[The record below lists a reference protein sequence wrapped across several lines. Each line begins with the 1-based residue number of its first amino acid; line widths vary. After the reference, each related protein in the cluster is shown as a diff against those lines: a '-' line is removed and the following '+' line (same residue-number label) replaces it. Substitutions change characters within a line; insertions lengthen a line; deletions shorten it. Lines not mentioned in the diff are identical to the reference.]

1 MDWSTVIKENLD
13 IFLGG
18 IFSLVGVI
26 IGAIL
31 TALFTW
37 SIEFLR
43 VKREEKLYIKRKRE
57 EVYVKLYDFLMRLEK
72 DIRIRKNTYMSEETK
87 NYYNNLEM
95 QTIWVS
101 NKVSEKFYDLCEALC
116 QSANDYKKDVN
127 KTHNKNNKKILA
139 FKDYIRKE
147 LSIKE

>member
-1 MDWSTVIKENLD
+1 MTDTIWAAI
-13 IFLGG
+13 IGF
-18 IFSLVGVI
+18 IGVI

-31 TALFTW
+31 TAGFTW
-37 SIEFLR
+37 FIEYLR
-43 VKREEKLYIKRKRE
+43 AKREEKLYVKRKRE

-72 DIRIRKNTYMSEETK
+72 DIRIRKNTYMNEETK

-95 QTIWVS
+95 QTIWAS
-101 NKVSEKFYDLCEALC
+101 NKVSDKFYDLCEALC

-127 KTHNKNNKKILA
+127 KAHNKNNKKILA

-147 LSIKE
+147 LSIKD

>member
-1 MDWSTVIKENLD
+1 MTDTIWAAI
-13 IFLGG
+13 IGF
-18 IFSLVGVI
+18 IGVI

-31 TALFTW
+31 TAGFTW
-37 SIEFLR
+37 FIEYLR
-43 VKREEKLYIKRKRE
+43 AKREEKLYVKRKRE

-95 QTIWVS
+95 QTIWAS
-101 NKVSEKFYDLCEALC
+101 NKVSDKFYDLCEALC

-127 KTHNKNNKKILA
+127 KAHNKNNKKILA

-147 LSIKE
+147 LSIKD

>member
-18 IFSLVGVI
+18 FFSLVGVI

-37 SIEFLR
+37 FIEFLR
-43 VKREEKLYIKRKRE
+43 AKREEKLYIKRKRE

-95 QTIWVS
+95 QTIWAS

-147 LSIKE
+147 LSIKD

>member
-1 MDWSTVIKENLD
+1 MEWFQLIISGLSGI
-13 IFLGG
+13 LGAA
-18 IFSLVGVI
+18 VG
-26 IGAIL
+26 GFATYKTTTKQFKFMAKQEL
-31 TALFTW
+31 QKQRRDD
-37 SIEFLR
+37 E
-43 VKREEKLYIKRKRE
+43 LYLKRKRE

-95 QTIWVS
+95 QIIWAS
-101 NKVSEKFYDLCEALC
+101 NKVSDKFYDLCEALC

-127 KTHNKNNKKILA
+127 KAHNKNNKKILA

-147 LSIKE
+147 LSIKD

>member
-1 MDWSTVIKENLD
+1 MTDTIWAAI
-13 IFLGG
+13 IGF
-18 IFSLVGVI
+18 IGVI

-31 TALFTW
+31 TAGFTW
-37 SIEFLR
+37 FIEYLR
-43 VKREEKLYIKRKRE
+43 AKRDEKLYVKRKRE

-95 QTIWVS
+95 QTIWAS
-101 NKVSEKFYDLCEALC
+101 NKVSDKFYDLCEALC
-116 QSANDYKKDVN
+116 QSANEYKKDVN
-127 KTHNKNNKKILA
+127 KAYNKNNKKILA

-147 LSIKE
+147 LSIKD

>member
-1 MDWSTVIKENLD
+1 MSDLLQQ
-13 IFLGG
+13 F
-18 IFSLVGVI
+18 FSSQTFGVI
-26 IGAIL
+26 IGAVL
-31 TALFTW
+31 TAGFTW
-37 SIEFLR
+37 FIEYLR
-43 VKREEKLYIKRKRE
+43 AKREEKLYVKRKRE

-95 QTIWVS
+95 QTIWAS
-101 NKVSEKFYDLCEALC
+101 NKVSDKFYDLCEALC

-127 KTHNKNNKKILA
+127 EAHNKNNKKILA

-147 LSIKE
+147 LSIKD

>member
-1 MDWSTVIKENLD
+1 MTDTIWAAI
-13 IFLGG
+13 IGF
-18 IFSLVGVI
+18 IGVI

-31 TALFTW
+31 TAGFTW
-37 SIEFLR
+37 FIEYLR
-43 VKREEKLYIKRKRE
+43 AKRDEKLYVKRKRE

-95 QTIWVS
+95 QTIWAS
-101 NKVSEKFYDLCEALC
+101 NKVSDKFYDLCEALC

-127 KTHNKNNKKILA
+127 KAHNKNNKKILA

-147 LSIKE
+147 LSIKD